1 MNARK
6 GIRISAGSLKGQTI
20 EVPTGLRVRP
30 MRSRIREA
38 LFTILGESLNGA
50 RFLDVFAGS
59 GSIAIEALSRGA
71 SEALLVENHPEV
83 LRVLRRNLD
92 DLALGERTRIAVM
105 DIYRSLPTIDS
116 PYDIVFL
123 DPPFPN
129 FKNES
134 LDPWQLAMRLV
145 DSPLL
150 APGGIIGLEHPS
162 KLDAHPPPNGF
173 SELTSKAYGDTS
185 LVLWQGEAAARE

>member
-6 GIRISAGSLKGQTI
+6 GIRISDGSLKGQTI

-38 LFTILGESLNGA
+38 LFTILGENLSGA

-71 SEALLVENHPEV
+71 SEALLVENHPQV

-92 DLALGERTRIAVM
+92 ELSLGHRTRVAMM
-105 DIYRSLPTIDS
+105 DIYRSFPTSES
-116 PYDIVFL
+116 PFDIVIL

-134 LDPWQLAMRLV
+134 LDPWQLAARIV

-150 APGGIIGLEHPS
+150 AANGIIGIEYPS
-162 KLDAHPPPNGF
+162 KVEAPPPPNGF
-173 SELTSKAYGDTS
+173 SVLAEKTYGDTS
-185 LVLWQGEAAARE
+185 LLLWKGDTAESE